1 MKTKIVCLMISL
13 LWAGFGA
20 FIQLAGYPE
29 YNYLGFNYS
38 TYNVLW
44 WITFPF
50 NILFFTI
57 IFTSPLTFNVVV
69 FLIILK
75 LANVLIYWVLLNNK
89 IYPNN
94 KIEIKKIL
102 KRIFW
107 GVQPE
112 KVEQMHNKSTTRKL
126 S

>member
-1 MKTKIVCLMISL
+1 MKNEERKMKTKIVCLMISL
-13 LWAGFGA
+13 LWVGFGA
-20 FIQLAGYPE
+20 FIQISGYPE
-29 YNYLGFNYS
+29 YNYFGFNYS

-50 NILFFTI
+50 NFLFFTI
-57 IFTSPLTFNVVV
+57 IFSTPLTFNVVV

-89 IYPNN
+89 ISPNN

-112 KVEQMHNKSTTRKL
+112 KVE
-126 S
+126 